1 MRDAAR
7 ALDDVSDHL
16 GEVLRRAD
24 ELLVEWSRLGVQVR
38 AQVEREVAS
47 IGEIVDGAVARAAGS
62 GIDRAIADR
71 LRALT
76 AELERL
82 EQRTRAAS
90 RAVVEQREGDRRV
103 LWIVVA
109 GVVLA
114 NALLVALLLRKPDA
128 APVAEPIR
136 IEAPAGT
143 TAQPLDP
150 KQSPESTTQPAGA
163 ADSTPPAGAT
173 GTLAAQPAAN
183 AGATGGAPPSN
194 AGTGGVPASGAG
206 VNGPSASGAG
216 VNGPSASGTGLNGP
230 SASGA
235 GTTSAS
241 PASSAGGNA
250 AGAKQ
255 GPGAA
260 SSGAGRSGP
269 GAPAG
274 AAKAGN
280 APSAPTRPSSS
291 PSSSQPGG
299 VRPMTEPPR
308 LTPSPIVLPPKSSN
322 AHGHKK
328 QP

>member
-38 AQVEREVAS
+38 AQVEREVAA
-47 IGEIVDGAVARAAGS
+47 IGDVVDGAVARAAGS

-71 LRALT
+71 LRGLT

-90 RAVVEQREGDRRV
+90 RAVTEQREGDRRV

-136 IEAPAGT
+136 IEAPAAS
-143 TAQPLDP
+143 TAQPADP
-150 KQSPESTTQPAGA
+150 TQAPATSPPAATADSISTAGA
-163 ADSTPPAGAT
+163 SAGA
-173 GTLAAQPAAN
+173 GAPNAQ
-183 AGATGGAPPSN
+183 PPSN
-194 AGTGGVPASGAG
+194 AGSGA
-206 VNGPSASGAG
+206 
-216 VNGPSASGTGLNGP
+216 
-230 SASGA
+230 
-235 GTTSAS
+235 AS
-241 PASSAGGNA
+241 PASNAAASGPPASNTGANSAAG

-255 GPGAA
+255 GQGAPNSSA
-260 SSGAGRSGP
+260 SSGPATPAAGAGRTG
-269 GAPAG
+269 GA
-274 AAKAGN
+274 
-280 APSAPTRPSSS
+280 
-291 PSSSQPGG
+291 
-299 VRPMTEPPR
+299 VRPVNEPPR
-308 LTPSPIVLPPKSSN
+308 LTPSPIVLPPKSGN

>member
-38 AQVEREVAS
+38 AQVEREVAA
-47 IGEIVDGAVARAAGS
+47 IGDVVDGAVARAAGS

-71 LRALT
+71 LRGLT

-90 RAVVEQREGDRRV
+90 RAVTEQREGDRRV

-136 IEAPAGT
+136 IEAPAAS
-143 TAQPLDP
+143 TAQPADP
-150 KQSPESTTQPAGA
+150 TQAPATSPPAATADSISTAGA
-163 ADSTPPAGAT
+163 SAGA
-173 GTLAAQPAAN
+173 GAPNAQ
-183 AGATGGAPPSN
+183 PPSN
-194 AGTGGVPASGAG
+194 AGSGA
-206 VNGPSASGAG
+206 
-216 VNGPSASGTGLNGP
+216 
-230 SASGA
+230 
-235 GTTSAS
+235 AS
-241 PASSAGGNA
+241 PASNAAASGPPASNTGANSAAG

-255 GPGAA
+255 GQGAPNSAA
-260 SSGAGRSGP
+260 SSGPATPAAGAGRTG
-269 GAPAG
+269 GA
-274 AAKAGN
+274 
-280 APSAPTRPSSS
+280 
-291 PSSSQPGG
+291 
-299 VRPMTEPPR
+299 VRPVNEPPR
-308 LTPSPIVLPPKSSN
+308 LTPSPIVLPPKSGN